1 MSHIKSFGDLD
12 KDSDSEDDGKVN
24 EYYAGGAKSGQMI
37 RGAPEPQEDDDEDDG
52 DDRVGEL
59 FKNARKVGAR
69 QGTSQDLENPTS
81 STSFQGT
88 SHSLTGRPAAQALNA
103 PAPPSGPQRTVI
115 TFYRN
120 GIFTVNSDPPRRI
133 DDPVNFAFITSI
145 SKGECPEELETGM
158 PIEVSL
164 VRNQEDYKE
173 APKPKPSAFQGTGH
187 SLGGSSSAAAAGGGS
202 APAPASDPASE
213 WKGPDD
219 LKPTTSIQLRLAD
232 GSRAVVKFNHSNLI
246 SDIRAFIRASRPD
259 LATGSYSLMTAFPP
273 KVIADESA
281 TLEAAGLLNAVITQ
295 KR

>member
-145 SKGECPEELETGM
+145 SK
-158 PIEVSL
+158 IEVSL

-173 APKPKPSAFQGTGH
+173 APKPKAPGTRWAAVAVQPPQ
-187 SLGGSSSAAAAGGGS
+187 AAAPP
-202 APAPASDPASE
+202 PAPASDPASE